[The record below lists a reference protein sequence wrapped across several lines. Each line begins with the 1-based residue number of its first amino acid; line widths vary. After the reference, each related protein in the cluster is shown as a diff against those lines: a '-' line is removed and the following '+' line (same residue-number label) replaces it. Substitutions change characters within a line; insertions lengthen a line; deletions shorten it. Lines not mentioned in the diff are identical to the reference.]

1 MANVDAK
8 GTFSEA
14 APESALSGRRASSW
28 ADIAQDVAFAGN
40 MDRLCCRIS
49 LRVGRKPY
57 EVVSQGAL
65 V

>member
-1 MANVDAK
+1 MANVDER

-28 ADIAQDVAFAGN
+28 ADIAQDVAYTGN
-40 MDRLCCRIS
+40 MVRLCRRIS
-49 LRVGRKPY
+49 LRVGRKAY